1 MSGLISYP
9 RTEGT
14 TPGNAPRAAFSNLPE
29 PLRSRAITRDRRRR
43 ADFDA
48 VNPGMEFLARAY
60 VSAERFNAVRDMF
73 INDDDAAL
81 RAFPELGAQPG
92 NVPSYSFAL
101 DPGVN
106 EDSEAMRSLF
116 RLDDSNRTA
125 NERERLL
132 STFQGDVRSAREL
145 SDDTVLWR
153 FIGANYTPQKDGS
166 TSFTCNKIGGD
177 FWGVGRIP
185 RSEAH
190 WRSSCAILGTWN
202 GDGGYVAFRLG
213 DLPAPVRTIFRDGL
227 HGSTAPQPSMAPGHH
242 FPGGGRQLVVDAR
255 RLDASP
261 EAKAFFSFVPIQ
273 RSAWNQP

>member
-14 TPGNAPRAAFSNLPE
+14 TPGDAPRAAFANLPE
-29 PLRSRAITRDRRRR
+29 PLRSRVIARDRRRR

-48 VNPGMEFLARAY
+48 GNPGKEFLVRAY
-60 VSAERFNAVRDMF
+60 VSPEKFAEVRDMF
-73 INDDDAAL
+73 INDADAAL
-81 RAFPELGAQPG
+81 RAFPEPGAQPG
-92 NVPSYSFAL
+92 DVPLYSSTL
-101 DPGVN
+101 DPDVN
-106 EDSEAMRSLF
+106 EDSAATRSLF
-116 RLDDSNRTA
+116 HLDDPNRKGDV
-125 NERERLL
+125 RERLL
-132 STFQGDVRSAREL
+132 NTFQHDIRSAQGL
-145 SDDTVLWR
+145 SDDTVVWR

-177 FWGVGRIP
+177 FWGMGPIP
-185 RSEAH
+185 HSEAH

-227 HGSTAPQPSMAPGHH
+227 YGPTAPQPSMAPGHF
-242 FPGGGRQLVVDAR
+242 FPGGGEQLVVDAR

-261 EAKAFFSFVPIQ
+261 EAKTFFAFIQIQ